1 MVRPPSPLRIVSFLV
16 SHATGLKPNSPKS
29 NSKEILSAL
38 IGTVS
43 HCVSAATMV
52 MVSLR
57 HFSFPFFLCLLFLTF
72 LSPPTAGQPL
82 YHYCG
87 TIGNYTANSTYES
100 NLMNLLLPSLASNTS
115 ISGGFLNATVGQIP
129 DQIYGLAMCRGDTN
143 ASVCRSCLS
152 NAIQDAPQLC
162 AYNKGAT
169 IFYDD
174 CLLRYSN
181 ERFFSTVDT
190 SPRWIMWNRNNVT
203 DHSWF
208 DKIVDELLRT
218 ITNWAVSNST
228 RRFATGQMVTSTNA
242 PFPEVYGLVQCTQ
255 DLSPSQC
262 QQCLQSILQP
272 RPTQLDGKRG
282 GRVIAASCNF
292 RYETYKFF
300 DGAATQ
306 RLEEPLQNAPA
317 PAPATVVPPLINPP
331 KEEGKKKNVI
341 GMLLAV
347 AIPLVTVL
355 VLSSIL
361 CICIWRRRKPA
372 VKLPLHGSSL
382 EEIASAESILLDI
395 STLRVATANF
405 SERNKLGEG
414 GFGAV
419 YKGLRP
425 DGREIAV
432 KRLSTSSS
440 QGFRELKNEL
450 VLVAKLQHRNLVR
463 LLGVCLEEHPEKR
476 EQLNWEKRNK
486 IIGGIARG
494 LLYLHEESQLK
505 IIHRD
510 LKASNILLD
519 ADLNPKISDFGLARL
534 FGGDQTQCTTSR
546 VVGTFGY
553 MAPEYVM
560 RGQFSIKSDV
570 YSFGVLVFEIV
581 TGRKNGGFSN
591 SEYAED
597 IVNYVWERWVK
608 GTILEILDPSL
619 TNHCPRSEVL
629 RCVHIGLLC
638 VQENPSDRPNMSQIV
653 VMFNS
658 NSVSLQAPSKP
669 AFCIGRS
676 GMDSGAYSNEYNLS
690 GGTHDQSS
698 SKSIPAS
705 PNEVSITELE
715 PR

>member
-1 MVRPPSPLRIVSFLV
+1 MVSF
-16 SHATGLKPNSPKS
+16 
-29 NSKEILSAL
+29 
-38 IGTVS
+38 
-43 HCVSAATMV
+43 
-52 MVSLR
+52 R
-57 HFSFPFFLCLLFLTF
+57 HVSFPFFLCLLFLIL
-72 LSPPTAGQPL
+72 LSPPTASNPL
-82 YHYCG
+82 YTQCG
-87 TIGNYTANSTYES
+87 TTGNYTANSTYES

-115 ISGGFLNATVGQIP
+115 LSGGFLNATVGQIP

-169 IFYDD
+169 VIYDD

-181 ERFFSTVDT
+181 QRFFSTVDT
-190 SPRWIMWNRNNVT
+190 SMRVFGWSANNVT
-203 DHSWF
+203 DRSRF
-208 DKIVDELLRT
+208 DKIVDELMSA

-228 RRFATGQMVTSTNA
+228 RRFATGQMVNSTKA
-242 PFPEVYGLVQCTQ
+242 PFPEIYGLVQCTQ

-272 RPTQLDGKRG
+272 RPTQLEGKQG
-282 GRVIAASCNF
+282 GRVITASCNY

-300 DGAATQ
+300 DGAATL
-306 RLEEPLQNAPA
+306 RLEEPLGNTLAPA
-317 PAPATVVPPLINPP
+317 PVVPPLINPP
-331 KEEGKKKNVI
+331 NEEGKKKNAV
-341 GMLLAV
+341 GMVLAI
-347 AIPLVTVL
+347 AIPLATAFVL
-355 VLSSIL
+355 ISII
-361 CICIWRRRKPA
+361 CICFWRRRKPV
-372 VKLPLHGSSL
+372 VKLPLDGSSL
-382 EEIASAESILLDI
+382 EEIASAESLLLDI
-395 STLRVATANF
+395 STLRLATANF
-405 SERNKLGEG
+405 SEENKLGEG

-419 YKGLRP
+419 YKGLLS
-425 DGREIAV
+425 DGQEIAV
-432 KRLSTSSS
+432 KKLSTSSL
-440 QGFRELKNEL
+440 QGFRELRNEL

-463 LLGVCLEEHPEKR
+463 LLGVCLEEQEKLLVYEYVPNRSLDTILFDPEKR
-476 EQLNWEKRNK
+476 EQLNWGKRNK

-534 FGGDQTQCTTSR
+534 FGRDQTQDITSR

-553 MAPEYVM
+553 MAPEYAM

-570 YSFGVLVFEIV
+570 YSFGILILEIV
-581 TGRKNGGFSN
+581 TGRKNSGFSN
-591 SEYAED
+591 SEFAQD
-597 IVNYVWERWVK
+597 IVNYVWERWIK

-619 TNHCPRSEVL
+619 GNHCPRSEML

-638 VQENPSDRPNMSQIV
+638 VQENPSDRPNMSQVV
-653 VMFNS
+653 VMLNS
-658 NSVSLQAPSKP
+658 NSVSLQAPSRP
-669 AFCIGRS
+669 AFCNGQS
-676 GMDSGAYSNEYNLS
+676 GMDSGDYSNEYDLS
-690 GGTHDQSS
+690 EGMHDQSS
-698 SKSIPAS
+698 SKSIPVS

>member
-1 MVRPPSPLRIVSFLV
+1 MVSF
-16 SHATGLKPNSPKS
+16 
-29 NSKEILSAL
+29 
-38 IGTVS
+38 
-43 HCVSAATMV
+43 
-52 MVSLR
+52 R
-57 HFSFPFFLCLLFLTF
+57 HVSFPFFLCLLFLIF
-72 LSPPTAGQPL
+72 LFLPTAGNPL
-82 YHYCG
+82 YYYCG
-87 TIGNYTANSTYES
+87 TTGNYNANSTYES
-100 NLMNLLLPSLASNTS
+100 NLMNLLLPSLASNAS
-115 ISGGFLNATVGQIP
+115 LSGGFLNATVGQIP

-143 ASVCRSCLS
+143 ASVCRSCLN

-162 AYNKGAT
+162 SYNKGAT
-169 IFYDD
+169 VEYDD

-181 ERFFSTVDT
+181 QRFFSTVDT
-190 SPRWIMWNRNNVT
+190 SMRVFMRNHHNVT
-203 DHSWF
+203 DRSRF
-208 DKIVDELLRT
+208 DKIVDELMSK
-218 ITNWAVSNST
+218 ITDWAVSNST
-228 RRFATGQMVTSTNA
+228 RRFATGQMVNSTKA
-242 PFPEVYGLVQCTQ
+242 PFPEIYGLVQCTQ

-272 RPTQLDGKRG
+272 RPTQLEGKQG

-292 RYETYKFF
+292 RYEIYKFF
-300 DGAATQ
+300 DGAATL
-306 RLEEPLQNAPA
+306 RLEEPLENSPA
-317 PAPATVVPPLINPP
+317 PAPATLVPPPINPP
-331 KEEGKKKNVI
+331 NEEGKNKNVI
-341 GMLLAV
+341 GVVLAI
-347 AIPLVTVL
+347 AIPLVIAFVL
-355 VLSSIL
+355 ISII

-372 VKLPLHGSSL
+372 VKLPLDGSSL
-382 EEIASAESILLDI
+382 EEITSVESLLLDI

-405 SERNKLGEG
+405 SEENKLGEG

-419 YKGLRP
+419 YKGLLP
-425 DGREIAV
+425 DGQEIAV

-440 QGFRELKNEL
+440 QGLTELRNEL

-463 LLGVCLEEHPEKR
+463 VMGVCLEEQEKLLVYEYVPNRSLDTILFDPEKR
-476 EQLNWEKRNK
+476 EQLNWRQRNK

-534 FGGDQTQCTTSR
+534 FDGDQTQGVTSR

-570 YSFGVLVFEIV
+570 YSFGVLVLEIV
-581 TGRKNGGFSN
+581 TGRKNSGFSS
-591 SEYAED
+591 SEYAEA
-597 IVNYVWERWVK
+597 IVNYVWKRWVK

-619 TNHCPRSEVL
+619 GNHCPRTEVL
-629 RCVHIGLLC
+629 RCVHIALLC
-638 VQENPSDRPNMSQIV
+638 VQENPSDRPNMSQVV
-653 VMFNS
+653 VMLNS

-669 AFCIGRS
+669 AFCIGQS
-676 GMDSGAYSNEYNLS
+676 GMDLGAYSNNYDLS
-690 GGTHDQSS
+690 RGTHDQSS
-698 SKSIPAS
+698 SKSIPVS

>member
-1 MVRPPSPLRIVSFLV
+1 MV
-16 SHATGLKPNSPKS
+16 
-29 NSKEILSAL
+29 
-38 IGTVS
+38 
-43 HCVSAATMV
+43 
-52 MVSLR
+52 
-57 HFSFPFFLCLLFLTF
+57 
-72 LSPPTAGQPL
+72 
-82 YHYCG
+82 
-87 TIGNYTANSTYES
+87 
-100 NLMNLLLPSLASNTS
+100 LA
-115 ISGGFLNATVGQIP
+115 
-129 DQIYGLAMCRGDTN
+129 
-143 ASVCRSCLS
+143 
-152 NAIQDAPQLC
+152 
-162 AYNKGAT
+162 
-169 IFYDD
+169 
-174 CLLRYSN
+174 
-181 ERFFSTVDT
+181 
-190 SPRWIMWNRNNVT
+190 
-203 DHSWF
+203 
-208 DKIVDELLRT
+208 
-218 ITNWAVSNST
+218 IT
-228 RRFATGQMVTSTNA
+228 
-242 PFPEVYGLVQCTQ
+242 
-255 DLSPSQC
+255 
-262 QQCLQSILQP
+262 
-272 RPTQLDGKRG
+272 
-282 GRVIAASCNF
+282 
-292 RYETYKFF
+292 
-300 DGAATQ
+300 
-306 RLEEPLQNAPA
+306 
-317 PAPATVVPPLINPP
+317 
-331 KEEGKKKNVI
+331 
-341 GMLLAV
+341 
-347 AIPLVTVL
+347 IPLVAAFFL
-355 VLSSIL
+355 ISLI
-361 CICIWRRRKPA
+361 CICFWRRRKP
-372 VKLPLHGSSL
+372 VVRLPLDGTRP
-382 EEIASAESILLDI
+382 EEIASVESLLLDI
-395 STLRVATANF
+395 STLRAATANF
-405 SERNKLGEG
+405 SEENKLGEG

-419 YKGLRP
+419 YKGLLP

-440 QGFRELKNEL
+440 QGFGELRNEL

-463 LLGVCLEEHPEKR
+463 LLGVCMEEQEKLLVYEYLPNRSLDTILFDPKKR
-476 EQLNWEKRNK
+476 EQLNWGKRNK

-519 ADLNPKISDFGLARL
+519 ADLNPKISDFGLARI
-534 FGGDQTQCTTSR
+534 FGGDQTQGTTSR

-553 MAPEYVM
+553 MAPEYAM
-560 RGQFSIKSDV
+560 HGQISIKSDV
-570 YSFGVLVFEIV
+570 YSFGVLVLEIV